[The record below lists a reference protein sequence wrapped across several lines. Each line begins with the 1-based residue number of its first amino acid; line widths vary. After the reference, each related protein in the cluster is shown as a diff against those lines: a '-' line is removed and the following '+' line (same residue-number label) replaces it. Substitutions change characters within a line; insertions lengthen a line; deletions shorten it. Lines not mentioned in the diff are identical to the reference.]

1 MKKILFSVAL
11 ILAMFMPLMV
21 KAEDKVNVYVFV
33 GRECAYCAR
42 LEEYLNTIKE
52 EKNLN
57 VIYYETWYNST
68 NLQGLKKAADYY
80 KIEES
85 KQTSVPLMVIG
96 SRHFSG
102 YADYMNPDIERA
114 IDDYNG
120 DDQSIVLLVA
130 DLVGLPSIHGS
141 NISNSAVAVVFIL
154 IVLGGVFLFAAPK
167 KKV

>member
-1 MKKILFSVAL
+1 MKKILFSIAL

-33 GRECAYCAR
+33 GRDCAYCAR

-57 VIYYETWYNST
+57 VIYYETWYNSI
-68 NLQGLKKAADYY
+68 NADGLRKVEDYY
-80 KIEES
+80 KVD
-85 KQTSVPLMVIG
+85 QTEKGKVPFMIIG
-96 SRHFSG
+96 EKVVSG
-102 YADYMNPDIERA
+102 YADYMNPEIERA
-114 IDDYNG
+114 IDNYNG
-120 DDQSIVLLVA
+120 DDQNLVLLVA